1 MFRVRNPQKA
11 LRTIALVR
19 YSLAALFLLLALLR
33 EEKLLFLGLALLA
46 FLMARTGYCP
56 SSAGRIAS

>member
-1 MFRVRNPQKA
+1 MFRVKDPQKA

-19 YSLAALFLLLALLR
+19 YALAALFLVLALLR
-33 EEKLLFLGLALLA
+33 PEKLLFLGLALLA

-56 SSAGRIAS
+56 LIRR